1 MDPDDGEERRVVVRT
16 SQSDTGVELAVS
28 DTGRGIAPDD
38 LPKLFDAFFTTKQD
52 GLGLGLAIARSIAE
66 AHSGRIWA
74 EAGGGG
80 RGATFRVALPE
91 WPDSS
96 N

>member
-1 MDPDDGEERRVVVRT
+1 M
-16 SQSDTGVELAVS
+16 S

-38 LPKLFDAFFTTKQD
+38 MPKLFDAFFTTKQD
-52 GLGLGLAIARSIAE
+52 GLGLGLAIARSIVE

-80 RGATFRVALPE
+80 LGATFRVALPE